1 MMLPC
6 VMKNTYTC
14 SSRVRRKF
22 VKLYEVTRRMELSI
36 GQCPDMEKEMETKSK
51 QSNMDECHIE
61 EAASCMG
68 MLSGAIIGNAGMKS
82 HTMICS

>member
-1 MMLPC
+1 
-6 VMKNTYTC
+6 
-14 SSRVRRKF
+14 
-22 VKLYEVTRRMELSI
+22 
-36 GQCPDMEKEMETKSK
+36 MEKEMETKSK